1 MKTIDK
7 LTVEQTFYK
16 RHKDAFGN
24 VTREPYT
31 KMVPRKVRIV
41 ETGPRIG
48 YWLLDTICILLLTG
62 GAIFTCFALIEDR
75 RLLSEVVNFLAA
87 TISLVFYFLFEFF
100 YQQTPGKMILG
111 YVVINDKA
119 HDPTMRDIAIRTIC
133 RMLPFEAFSCFSENG
148 GWHDR
153 FSQTYVVSKKER
165 IELRRLMG
173 GIGEMDVQLLDQ

>member
-48 YWLLDTICILLLTG
+48 YWLIDAIFIILLYS
-62 GAIFTCFALIEDR
+62 GAVLACTALIEDR
-75 RLLSEVVNFLAA
+75 ILLSEIINFLGV
-87 TISLVFYFLFEFF
+87 TMSLGYYFLFEFF
-100 YQQTPGKMILG
+100 YQQTPGKMMLG

-119 HDPTMRDIAIRTIC
+119 HDPTMKDTGIRTIC

-165 IELRRLMG
+165 IALRRLMG
-173 GIGEMDVQLLDQ
+173 GIGEMDGDLLDQ